1 MNFQQCRYAVAI
13 AEAGSFSQAAK
24 DLFVTQSSLSTSIKE
39 LESSLGI
46 RLFHRSKSGVR
57 LTEEGSEF
65 LVAARRILAQ
75 VELLENQ
82 YQPDKKK
89 DFVVAAQHYDFLS
102 QPFLTV
108 FQQFQQECQSF
119 HLIETTTQKIIES
132 LQSFRSELGIL
143 YLTPTNKRSLER
155 HFAQEQL
162 VFQPLGNFVTQIFL
176 RKDHPLAD
184 KAQLTIQDLADY
196 PQIRFNQEEYEFSH
210 FEEDPLEIP
219 TQQAVIYAN
228 DRGTLLNLLCDS
240 DAYASGLGIVE
251 GFAREQIVL
260 IPLTNS
266 DIHTLGVVYHQQ
278 RSLSEMAKLFI
289 EEVQHAVNQS
299 NVSIEKING

>member
-24 DLFVTQSSLSTSIKE
+24 DLFVTQSSLSTSMKE

-57 LTEEGSEF
+57 LTEEGSTF

-75 VELLENQ
+75 VDLLENH
-82 YQPDKKK
+82 YQSQKK

-108 FQQFQQECQSF
+108 FQTFQQECQTF

-132 LQSFRSELGIL
+132 LQNFRSELGIL
-143 YLTPTNKRSLER
+143 YLTPANKRSLER

-176 RKDHPLAD
+176 RRDHPLAD

-210 FEEDPLEIP
+210 FEEDLLEIP

-228 DRGTLLNLLCDS
+228 DRGTLLNLLCGS

-251 GFAREQIVL
+251 GFAKEQIAL
-260 IPLTNS
+260 IPLTDS

-278 RSLSEMAKLFI
+278 RSLSKMAERFI
-289 EEVQHAVNQS
+289 EEVQRAVNQS
-299 NVSIEKING
+299 SVSIEKING

>member
-24 DLFVTQSSLSTSIKE
+24 DLFVTQSSLSTSMKE

-57 LTEEGSEF
+57 LTEEGSTF

-75 VELLENQ
+75 VNLLENH
-82 YQPDKKK
+82 YQSQKK
-89 DFVVAAQHYDFLS
+89 DFVIAAQHYDFLS

-108 FQQFQQECQSF
+108 FQTFQQECQTF

-132 LQSFRSELGIL
+132 LQNFRSELGIL
-143 YLTPTNKRSLER
+143 YLTPANKRSLER

-228 DRGTLLNLLCDS
+228 DRGTLLNLLCGS

-251 GFAREQIVL
+251 GFAKEQIAL
-260 IPLTNS
+260 IPLADS

-278 RSLSEMAKLFI
+278 RSLSKMAERFI
-289 EEVQHAVNQS
+289 EEVQRAVNQS
-299 NVSIEKING
+299 SVSIEKING

>member
-24 DLFVTQSSLSTSIKE
+24 DLFVTQSSLSTSMKE

-57 LTEEGSEF
+57 LTEEGSTF

-75 VELLENQ
+75 VDLLENH
-82 YQPDKKK
+82 YQSQKK
-89 DFVVAAQHYDFLS
+89 DFVIAAQHYDFLS

-108 FQQFQQECQSF
+108 FQTFQQECQTF

-132 LQSFRSELGIL
+132 LQNFRSELGIL
-143 YLTPTNKRSLER
+143 YLTPANKRSLER

-228 DRGTLLNLLCDS
+228 DRGTLLNLLCGS

-251 GFAREQIVL
+251 GFAKEQIAL
-260 IPLTNS
+260 IPLADS

-278 RSLSEMAKLFI
+278 RSLSKMAERFI
-289 EEVQHAVNQS
+289 EEVQRAVNQS
-299 NVSIEKING
+299 SVSIEKING